1 MKRLVLPGVTLNKVR
16 RPRNLRAIANIK
28 TQKTTGTPVDEKVV
42 EEPVMDTI
50 VDKELTSETTVDE
63 KVVEEHITETPVD
76 EGLTSETTVD
86 EKVVEEPKKT
96 RKKKES

>member
-42 EEPVMDTI
+42 EEPITDTI
-50 VDKELTSETTVDE
+50 VDKELTSETTLDE
-63 KVVEEHITETPVD
+63 KVVEEHITETTVD

-86 EKVVEEPKKT
+86 EKVDEEPKKT

>member
-1 MKRLVLPGVTLNKVR
+1 MKRVVLPGVTLNRVR

-28 TQKTTGTPVDEKVV
+28 TQKTTGIPVDEKVV
-42 EEPVMDTI
+42 EEPITDTI

-86 EKVVEEPKKT
+86 EKVDEKPKKT
-96 RKKKES
+96 RKKE

>member
-42 EEPVMDTI
+42 EEPITDTI